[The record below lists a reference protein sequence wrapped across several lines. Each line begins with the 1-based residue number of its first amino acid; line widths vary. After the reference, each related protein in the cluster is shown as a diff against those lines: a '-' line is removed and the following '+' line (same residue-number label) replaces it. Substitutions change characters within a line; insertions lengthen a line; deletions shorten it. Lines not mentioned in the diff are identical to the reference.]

1 MSRYYSIETFQP
13 FAFGWIPYL
22 FIHFIIVAAIAPLV
36 VGYMDDENLSDT
48 IDLALK
54 TQKGLDAIRGGGFA
68 LIIAWLLVM
77 GIFAFSYRYPRLHT
91 GEKWVCAISFM
102 FMLKA
107 QGAD

>member
-22 FIHFIIVAAIAPLV
+22 FVHLIIVAAIAPLI

-91 GEKWVCAISFM
+91 GEKWVCEISFM
-102 FMLKA
+102 FKFKA

>member
-22 FIHFIIVAAIAPLV
+22 VVHVLIVAAIPPLV
-36 VGYMDDENLSDT
+36 VGYMDDESLGDT
-48 IDLALK
+48 IYLALK

-77 GIFAFSYRYPRLHT
+77 GIFAFSYRYERLHT
-91 GEKWVCAISFM
+91 GEKWVCATYFM
-102 FMLKA
+102 FKVQKA
-107 QGAD
+107 D